1 MAVRTDGPSRPPVTW
16 KLATASII
24 GNTIEFYDFTIYA
37 TLTALVFTRLFFP
50 AHDPLV
56 GTLLSF
62 GAFAAGFLARPIG
75 GIVFGH
81 FGDRLGRRNT
91 LMWSLGVMGVATF
104 LIGLLPTYASV
115 GVTAPILLTVLRV
128 VQGFGIGGEWG
139 GAVSLMVESAPPRRR
154 GLYGSLV
161 QTGSGLGI
169 ILSSLTVSALLAFC
183 TPAQLLAWGW
193 RVPFLVSLVLVGVG
207 VVVRWQ
213 ISESP
218 AFRATA
224 GRARAVK
231 VPLWE
236 TLRRHPRNVLV
247 ATGLHVSD
255 AAFGFLMG
263 VFTISYVTNQLH
275 LPNKIAVDMNLV
287 GAVFYLVATVVGG
300 AVSDRVGRRRAYL
313 VFAALMIPAVFV
325 FFWLLG
331 LGSVPL
337 LFVAGALAQTVL
349 GLVYGIQAAFFSELF
364 STEVRYSGISL
375 GFQLATVLGG
385 ALMPTIASLL
395 IASSGGAT
403 WSVSVYI
410 TVLVVITLVATLAA
424 KTVPVDGP
432 RGAHHRTEEATP

>member
-1 MAVRTDGPSRPPVTW
+1 MPTDGSPRPAATW
-16 KLATASII
+16 KLATASVI

-37 TLTALVFTRLFFP
+37 TLTALVFTKLFFP
-50 AHDPLV
+50 SHDPLV

-75 GIVFGH
+75 GVVFGH
-81 FGDRLGRRNT
+81 FGDRVGRRAM

-104 LIGLLPTYASV
+104 CIGVLPTYASI
-115 GVTAPILLTVLRV
+115 GVSAPILLTALRI

-139 GAVSLMVESAPPRRR
+139 GAVSLMVESAPSRRR

-169 ILSSLTVSALLAFC
+169 ILSSLTVSALLAFL

-193 RVPFLVSLVLVGVG
+193 RVPFLLSIVLVAVG
-207 VVVRWQ
+207 VVVRVQ
-213 ISESP
+213 IAESP
-218 AFRATA
+218 EFRRAT
-224 GRARAVK
+224 GRAKPVR

-263 VFTISYVTNQLH
+263 VFTISYVTNTLG
-275 LPNKIAVDMNLV
+275 LSNTIAVNMNLV

-313 VFAALMIPAVFV
+313 VFATLMIPAVFV

-337 LFVAGALAQTVL
+337 LFLAGAIAQTVL

-364 STEVRYSGISL
+364 RTEVRYSGISL

-385 ALMPTIASLL
+385 ALMPTIAALL
-395 IASSGGAT
+395 IAGSGGAT

-410 TVLVVITLVATLAA
+410 TALVVLTLVATLAA
-424 KTVPVDGP
+424 RTVSVDGP
-432 RGAHHRTEEATP
+432 RGAHRRTEEAHP

>member
-1 MAVRTDGPSRPPVTW
+1 VRAW

-37 TLTALVFTRLFFP
+37 TLTALVFTKLFFP

-62 GAFAAGFLARPIG
+62 GAFAAGFLARPLG

-81 FGDRLGRRNT
+81 FGDRVGRRSM

-104 LIGLLPTYASV
+104 CIGVLPTYASI
-115 GVTAPILLTVLRV
+115 GVTAPVLLTALRI

-193 RVPFLVSLVLVGVG
+193 RVPFLLSIVLVGVG
-207 VVVRWQ
+207 VVVRVQ
-213 ISESP
+213 IAESP
-218 AFRATA
+218 EFRRAT
-224 GRARAVK
+224 GRAKPVR

-236 TLRRHPRNVLV
+236 TLRRNPRNVLV

-263 VFTISYVTNQLH
+263 VFTISYVTNTLG
-275 LPNKIAVDMNLV
+275 LPNTVAVNMNLV

-300 AVSDRVGRRRAYL
+300 AVSDRIGRRRAYL
-313 VFAALMIPAVFV
+313 IFASLMIPAVFV

-337 LFVAGALAQTVL
+337 LFLAGAIAQTVL
-349 GLVYGIQAAFFSELF
+349 GLVYGIQAAYFSELF
-364 STEVRYSGISL
+364 RTEVRYSGISL

-395 IASSGGAT
+395 IAGSGGAT

-410 TVLVVITLVATLAA
+410 TTLVVLTLIATLAA
-424 KTVPVDGP
+424 RTVSVDGAA
-432 RGAHHRTEEATP
+432 GAHRKTEEARP